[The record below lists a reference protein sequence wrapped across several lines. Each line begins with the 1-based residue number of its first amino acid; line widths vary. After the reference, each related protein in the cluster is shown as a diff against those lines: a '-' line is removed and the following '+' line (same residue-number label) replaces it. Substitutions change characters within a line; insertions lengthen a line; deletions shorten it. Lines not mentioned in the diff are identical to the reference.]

1 MCVADTWEW
10 TWSSATSL
18 KNKIAD
24 EFLKIIKGK
33 VASPAAKRDK
43 KEAKPLEEK
52 RAFGAVQLVRIVN
65 F

>member
-1 MCVADTWEW
+1 M
-10 TWSSATSL
+10 
-18 KNKIAD
+18 
-24 EFLKIIKGK
+24 KGK